1 MTKQIEKVLK
11 IPVVRKWYRCPN
23 QECGQKL
30 LIYDNTA
37 QCSGVYIRCKKCGE
51 RGRNQNKKLEEDI
64 CEPVSRV
71 NQERMI
77 TWQKKRQTKR

>member
-1 MTKQIEKVLK
+1 MQE
-11 IPVVRKWYRCPN
+11 VR
-23 QECGQKL
+23 
-30 LIYDNTA
+30 
-37 QCSGVYIRCKKCGE
+37 E

-77 TWQKKRQTKR
+77 TWQKKRQIKWLLNLAIW